1 MTGARDKS
9 FGSAPQWICGPF
21 VNMENQVSAPSA
33 TDSLENYRV
42 YQTARQLFDA
52 FWDDSE
58 VLRRDVLGR
67 ELVRQQV
74 RSLDSICANIEE
86 GYGRGFGKEWPHYL
100 RIARG
105 SARESRGRYERCARL
120 LPAEVLEHRASA
132 LNQIIGGL
140 TKTIVTAEQK
150 LAAKR

>member
-1 MTGARDKS
+1 MDGKANS
-9 FGSAPQWICGPF
+9 
-21 VNMENQVSAPSA
+21 

-42 YQTARQLFDA
+42 YLTARQLFDA

-58 VLRRDVLGR
+58 ILGRDVRGR
-67 ELVRQQV
+67 ELVRQQA

-86 GYGRGFGKEWPHYL
+86 GYGRGFGKEWPQYL
-100 RIARG
+100 RFARG

-120 LPAEVLEHRASA
+120 LPAEVLAERTSA
-132 LNQIIGGL
+132 LNQVIGGL
-140 TKTIVTAEQK
+140 TKTILTAERK

>member
-1 MTGARDKS
+1 MNTNETADR
-9 FGSAPQWICGPF
+9 
-21 VNMENQVSAPSA
+21 
-33 TDSLENYRV
+33 LEDYRV
-42 YQTARQLFDA
+42 YQAARQLFA
-52 FWDDSE
+52 EFWTDSE
-58 VLRRDVLGR
+58 ALGRDLRGR

-86 GYGRGFGKEWPHYL
+86 GYGRGFGKEWPHFL

-120 LPAEVLEHRASA
+120 LSHDTLVQRTSA

-140 TKTIVTAEQK
+140 TKTITTAERK
-150 LAAKR
+150 LATKR

>member
-1 MTGARDKS
+1 MDGKANLIDR
-9 FGSAPQWICGPF
+9 
-21 VNMENQVSAPSA
+21 
-33 TDSLENYRV
+33 LEEFRV
-42 YQTARQLFDA
+42 YQMARQLFDV

-58 VLRRDVLGR
+58 ILGRDVRGR

-86 GYGRGFGKEWPHYL
+86 GYGRGFGKEWPQYL

-120 LPAEVLEHRASA
+120 LTAEILEQRTAA

-140 TKTIVTAEQK
+140 TKTIVTAERK

>member
-1 MTGARDKS
+1 VTRVRQHANEYTGA
-9 FGSAPQWICGPF
+9 
-21 VNMENQVSAPSA
+21 NMSTSNT
-33 TDSLENYRV
+33 TDRLEDYRV
-42 YQTARQLFDA
+42 YQAARKLFDE
-52 FWDDSE
+52 FWTDS
-58 VLRRDVLGR
+58 DVLGRDLRGR

-86 GYGRGFGKEWPHYL
+86 GYGRGFGKEWPQYL

-120 LPAEVLEHRASA
+120 LSPESLAQRTTA

-140 TKTIVTAEQK
+140 TKTIQTAERK
-150 LAAKR
+150 LATKR

>member
-1 MTGARDKS
+1 MTRVRHDTTEK
-9 FGSAPQWICGPF
+9 FAPD
-21 VNMENQVSAPSA
+21 VNTSDTA
-33 TDSLENYRV
+33 DRLEDYRV
-42 YQTARQLFDA
+42 YQAARRLFEE
-52 FWDDSE
+52 FWSDSE
-58 VLRRDVLGR
+58 VWGRDLSGR

-74 RSLDSICANIEE
+74 RSLDSVCANIEE

-120 LPAEVLEHRASA
+120 QPAETLSNRIAQ

-140 TKTIVTAEQK
+140 TKTITTAERK

>member
-1 MTGARDKS
+1 
-9 FGSAPQWICGPF
+9 
-21 VNMENQVSAPSA
+21 METKASLN
-33 TDSLENYRV
+33 DSLEDYRV
-42 YQTARQLFDA
+42 YQAARKLFDA
-52 FWDDSE
+52 IWDDFDI
-58 VLRRDVLGR
+58 LNRDVRGH

-86 GYGRGFGKEWPHYL
+86 GYARGFGKEWPHYL

-105 SARESRGRYERCARL
+105 SARESRGRFERCARL
-120 LPAEVLEHRASA
+120 LPADVLEQRTSS

-140 TKTIVTAEQK
+140 TKTIVTAERK

>member
-1 MTGARDKS
+1 MTRVRPEANEQTT
-9 FGSAPQWICGPF
+9 P
-21 VNMENQVSAPSA
+21 NVSTNEKA
-33 TDSLENYRV
+33 DRLEDYRV
-42 YQTARQLFDA
+42 YQAARRLFEE
-52 FWDDSE
+52 FWTDS
-58 VLRRDVLGR
+58 DVLGRDLRGR

-120 LPAEVLEHRASA
+120 LSPEALAQRTTA

-140 TKTIVTAEQK
+140 TKTIQTAERK
-150 LAAKR
+150 LATKR

>member
-1 MTGARDKS
+1 MSTS
-9 FGSAPQWICGPF
+9 
-21 VNMENQVSAPSA
+21 NT
-33 TDSLENYRV
+33 TDRLEDYRV
-42 YQTARQLFDA
+42 YQAARKLFDE
-52 FWDDSE
+52 FWTDS
-58 VLRRDVLGR
+58 DVLGRDLRGR

-86 GYGRGFGKEWPHYL
+86 GYGRGFGKEWPQYL

-120 LPAEVLEHRASA
+120 LSPESLAQRTTA

-140 TKTIVTAEQK
+140 TKTIQTAERK
-150 LAAKR
+150 LATKR

>member
-1 MTGARDKS
+1 
-9 FGSAPQWICGPF
+9 
-21 VNMENQVSAPSA
+21 MEAKASLN
-33 TDSLENYRV
+33 DSLEDYRV
-42 YQTARQLFDA
+42 YLTARQLFDA

-58 VLRRDVLGR
+58 TLSRDVRGR

-120 LPAEVLEHRASA
+120 LAAEVLAERASA

-140 TKTIVTAEQK
+140 TKTIQTAERK

>member
-1 MTGARDKS
+1 MDAK
-9 FGSAPQWICGPF
+9 AK
-21 VNMENQVSAPSA
+21 VA
-33 TDSLENYRV
+33 DSLDDFRV
-42 YQTARQLFDA
+42 YQAARQLFDA

-58 VLRRDVLGR
+58 ILTRDVRGR
-67 ELVRQQV
+67 ELLRQQV

-105 SARESRGRYERCARL
+105 SARESRGRFERCARL
-120 LPAEVLEHRASA
+120 LPADVLTQRTST
-132 LNQIIGGL
+132 LNHIIGGL
-140 TKTIVTAEQK
+140 TKTIATAERK

>member
-1 MTGARDKS
+1 
-9 FGSAPQWICGPF
+9 
-21 VNMENQVSAPSA
+21 MENQVSA

-42 YQTARQLFDA
+42 FQVARQLFAA

-58 VLRRDVLGR
+58 LLRRDVLGR

-105 SARESRGRYERCARL
+105 SARESRGRYERCNRL
-120 LPAEVLEHRASA
+120 LTPEILKQRADT
-132 LNQIIGGL
+132 LDHIIGGL
-140 TKTIVTAEQK
+140 TKTISTAERK
-150 LAAKR
+150 LAAK

>member
-1 MTGARDKS
+1 
-9 FGSAPQWICGPF
+9 
-21 VNMENQVSAPSA
+21 MEIKASLN
-33 TDSLENYRV
+33 DSLENFRV
-42 YQTARQLFDA
+42 YHAARQLFDA
-52 FWDDSE
+52 FWDDFE
-58 VLRRDVLGR
+58 ILNRDVRGR

-86 GYGRGFGKEWPHYL
+86 GYGRSFGKEWPHYL

-120 LPAEVLEHRASA
+120 LAPELLTERTSA

-140 TKTIVTAEQK
+140 TKTIQTAERK

>member
-1 MTGARDKS
+1 
-9 FGSAPQWICGPF
+9 
-21 VNMENQVSAPSA
+21 MENPVRA
-33 TDSLENYRV
+33 TDKLENYRV
-42 YQTARQLFDA
+42 YQAARQLFAA

-58 VLRRDVLGR
+58 ILSRDVLGR

-86 GYGRGFGKEWPHYL
+86 GYGRGFGKEWAHYL

-105 SARESRGRYERCARL
+105 SARESRGRYERCNRL
-120 LPAEVLEHRASA
+120 LAPEILKERAAA
-132 LNQIIGGL
+132 LDHIIGGL
-140 TKTIVTAEQK
+140 TKTIQTAEDK